1 MMRNTKNLKVGD
13 LVKASY
19 GFHAT
24 GSIGIVI
31 EVESDLCK
39 VAWTC
44 QKRGQVFYMEET
56 HSYTGI
62 YRPENS

>member
-1 MMRNTKNLKVGD
+1 MKNTKNLKVGD
-13 LVKASY
+13 LVKASH

-31 EVESDLCK
+31 ELRSDLCK

-62 YRPENS
+62 YRPENN